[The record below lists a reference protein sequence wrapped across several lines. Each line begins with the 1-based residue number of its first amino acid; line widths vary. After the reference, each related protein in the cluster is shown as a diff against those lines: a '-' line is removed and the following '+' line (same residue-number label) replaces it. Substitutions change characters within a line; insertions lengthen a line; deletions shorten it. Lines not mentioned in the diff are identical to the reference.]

1 MSPQRR
7 SPPAAF
13 QPRFTLGL
21 LYFALFFL
29 VFALLFVLP
38 ELMEVASAVPP
49 GPQQQEIARE
59 TARQAIRPHLPV
71 VVVLALLAT
80 GLGIYTGWLPGF
92 RRRG

>member
-7 SPPAAF
+7 SPPPEF

-29 VFALLFVLP
+29 IFALLFVLP
-38 ELMEVASAVPP
+38 ELMEVASGVPP
-49 GPQQQEIARE
+49 GPQQQEVARE
-59 TARQAIRPHLPV
+59 AARQAIRPHLPV

-80 GLGIYTGWLPGF
+80 GLGIYTRWLPGF
-92 RRRG
+92 RRRD